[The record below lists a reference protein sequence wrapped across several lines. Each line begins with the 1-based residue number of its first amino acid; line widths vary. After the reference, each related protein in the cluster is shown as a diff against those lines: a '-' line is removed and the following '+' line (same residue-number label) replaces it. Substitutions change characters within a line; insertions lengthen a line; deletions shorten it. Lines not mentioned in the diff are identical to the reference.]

1 VTIDKRLLFIILATS
16 RVGLGILT
24 ATVTAVLELLT
35 GQSAI
40 AVVTVPHC
48 RPLPPPAAAAMAT
61 DAPGGGASVDLSK
74 VGLSASEA
82 EVLQEGL
89 VELSRAKPANPL
101 RWLGQWLK
109 ENNPNFAARAE
120 GEEAGAN

>member
-1 VTIDKRLLFIILATS
+1 
-16 RVGLGILT
+16 
-24 ATVTAVLELLT
+24 
-35 GQSAI
+35 
-40 AVVTVPHC
+40 
-48 RPLPPPAAAAMAT
+48 M
-61 DAPGGGASVDLSK
+61 DLSK